1 VSFAGVLSKPRVTGD
16 PAVVSAEAVRFEE
29 VAATISAAADSLRRL
44 DAGTTSSDAVDAFLL
59 KAADLES
66 RLRTAH
72 GRYAETG
79 SALHGYATAL
89 SEAQASAGPAL
100 RSYDAEVERRD
111 AAASLEV
118 RFEQMAMIAT
128 DDESTEWYR
137 QQARAQASR
146 RDDAAV
152 MVARHGA
159 SVDAAH
165 ESVEAAAR
173 TAIARIDTA
182 TDDGLRDT
190 VWDDVSVAVG
200 DGYDAFQAWMEEND
214 AWISTVLDVAT
225 VIGIALA
232 FASVLFPLT
241 CWIGPLVFA
250 VMAASIVAQ
259 GARAVAGTG
268 SYVDLAVSLA
278 SVATFGVGGAV
289 LQAAVRSS
297 VAKVALARV
306 GELSRAGVP
315 VRTAFKGV
323 TGEFDAAMR
332 GSVDLVSRLRGMG
345 NGELAR
351 VAQWATYSS
360 AGASAA
366 AQGVVKEL
374 NRNMM
379 AAASFRLGSIV
390 LDSGRVLYSRKDP
403 HGSEGSYSGAPG

>member
-1 VSFAGVLSKPRVTGD
+1 M
-16 PAVVSAEAVRFEE
+16 
-29 VAATISAAADSLRRL
+29 
-44 DAGTTSSDAVDAFLL
+44 L

-214 AWISTVLDVAT
+214 AWISTVLDFVSTVSWILAAAAFWVPGLNVVLLGVA
-225 VIGIALA
+225 VAVLALA
-232 FASVLFPLT
+232 T
-241 CWIGPLVFA
+241 
-250 VMAASIVAQ
+250 
-259 GARAVAGTG
+259 ARLAAGTG
-268 SYVDLAVSLA
+268 TWTELGFAALSLA
-278 SVATFGVGGAV
+278 SFGTGALLVRSVTAATKGVAAGRVAALIDEGCSTSFATSWVATSWSRAAPGLGDRFLARAFGDPAIGRLLHFLRPSRPGAFADDPVVVASILRRVDAARRMAIGDTLIGVG
-289 LQAAVRSS
+289 
-297 VAKVALARV
+297 
-306 GELSRAGVP
+306 RA
-315 VRTAFKGV
+315 
-323 TGEFDAAMR
+323 
-332 GSVDLVSRLRGMG
+332 
-345 NGELAR
+345 
-351 VAQWATYSS
+351 
-360 AGASAA
+360 ASARFDDI
-366 AQGVVKEL
+366 L
-374 NRNMM
+374 
-379 AAASFRLGSIV
+379 LGREEA
-390 LDSGRVLYSRKDP
+390 LR
-403 HGSEGSYSGAPG
+403 

>member
-1 VSFAGVLSKPRVTGD
+1 MSFAGVLSKPRVTGD

-214 AWISTVLDVAT
+214 AWISTVLDFVSTVSWILAAAAFWVPGLNVVLLGVA
-225 VIGIALA
+225 VAVLALA
-232 FASVLFPLT
+232 T
-241 CWIGPLVFA
+241 
-250 VMAASIVAQ
+250 
-259 GARAVAGTG
+259 ARLAAGTG
-268 SYVDLAVSLA
+268 TWTELGFAALSLA
-278 SVATFGVGGAV
+278 SFGTGALLVRSVTAATKGVAAGRVAALIDEGCSTSFATSWVATSWSRAAPGLGDRFLARAFGDPAIGRLLHFLRPSRPGAFADDPVVVASILRRVDAARRMAIGDTLIGVG
-289 LQAAVRSS
+289 
-297 VAKVALARV
+297 
-306 GELSRAGVP
+306 RA
-315 VRTAFKGV
+315 
-323 TGEFDAAMR
+323 
-332 GSVDLVSRLRGMG
+332 
-345 NGELAR
+345 
-351 VAQWATYSS
+351 
-360 AGASAA
+360 ASARFDDI
-366 AQGVVKEL
+366 L
-374 NRNMM
+374 
-379 AAASFRLGSIV
+379 LGREEA
-390 LDSGRVLYSRKDP
+390 LR
-403 HGSEGSYSGAPG
+403 

>member
-1 VSFAGVLSKPRVTGD
+1 MSFAGVLSKPRVTGD

-44 DAGTTSSDAVDAFLL
+44 DAGTTSSEAVDAFLL

-79 SALHGYATAL
+79 SALHGYSTAL

-111 AAASLEV
+111 AAASMEA
-118 RFEQMAMIAT
+118 RFEQMAMTAT

-137 QQARAQASR
+137 QQARAQATR

-159 SVDAAH
+159 TVDAAH

-214 AWISTVLDVAT
+214 EWISAVLDVAST
-225 VIGIALA
+225 VSLVLA
-232 FASVLFPLT
+232 FAAFWVPGLNIVLLGVAVAVLAVATARLAAGTGTWTELGFTALSLASFGT
-241 CWIGPLVFA
+241 GALLVRSATTATKGVAAGRVAALVHEGCSTSLASSWVATSWSRAAPGLGDKFLAKGFGDPAIARLLHFLRSSRPGAFA
-250 VMAASIVAQ
+250 DDPFVVASIVRRLNAARWIALGDTAV
-259 GARAVAGTG
+259 GAG
-268 SYVDLAVSLA
+268 
-278 SVATFGVGGAV
+278 
-289 LQAAVRSS
+289 
-297 VAKVALARV
+297 
-306 GELSRAGVP
+306 
-315 VRTAFKGV
+315 
-323 TGEFDAAMR
+323 
-332 GSVDLVSRLRGMG
+332 
-345 NGELAR
+345 R
-351 VAQWATYSS
+351 VASATVRDVIR
-360 AGASAA
+360 AREEA
-366 AQGVVKEL
+366 
-374 NRNMM
+374 M
-379 AAASFRLGSIV
+379 
-390 LDSGRVLYSRKDP
+390 P
-403 HGSEGSYSGAPG
+403 

>member
-44 DAGTTSSDAVDAFLL
+44 DAGTTSSEAVDAFLL

-79 SALHGYATAL
+79 SALHGYSTAL

-111 AAASLEV
+111 AAASLEA
-118 RFEQMAMIAT
+118 RFEQLAMIAT

-137 QQARAQASR
+137 QQARAQATR

-159 SVDAAH
+159 TVDAAH

-214 AWISTVLDVAT
+214 EWISAVLDVAST
-225 VIGIALA
+225 VSLVLA
-232 FASVLFPLT
+232 FAAFWVPGLNVVLLGVAVAVLAVATARLAAGSGTWTELGFTALSLASFGT
-241 CWIGPLVFA
+241 GALLVRSATTATKGVAAGRVAALVDEGCSTSLASSWVATSWSRAAPGLGDKFLAKGFGDPAIARLLHFLRSSRPGAFA
-250 VMAASIVAQ
+250 DDPFVVASIVRRLNAARWIALGDTAV
-259 GARAVAGTG
+259 GAG
-268 SYVDLAVSLA
+268 
-278 SVATFGVGGAV
+278 
-289 LQAAVRSS
+289 
-297 VAKVALARV
+297 
-306 GELSRAGVP
+306 
-315 VRTAFKGV
+315 
-323 TGEFDAAMR
+323 
-332 GSVDLVSRLRGMG
+332 
-345 NGELAR
+345 R
-351 VAQWATYSS
+351 VASATVRDVIR
-360 AGASAA
+360 AREEA
-366 AQGVVKEL
+366 
-374 NRNMM
+374 M
-379 AAASFRLGSIV
+379 
-390 LDSGRVLYSRKDP
+390 P
-403 HGSEGSYSGAPG
+403 